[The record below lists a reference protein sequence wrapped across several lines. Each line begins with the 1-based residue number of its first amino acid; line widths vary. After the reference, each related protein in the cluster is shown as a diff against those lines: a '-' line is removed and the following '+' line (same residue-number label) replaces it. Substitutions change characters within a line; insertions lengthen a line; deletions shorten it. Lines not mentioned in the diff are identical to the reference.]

1 MASLNSRPAEQPSAT
16 RYQSILTLFPIVPD
30 VPDQQFLSGTGGG
43 TLAFSH

>member
-30 VPDQQFLSGTGGG
+30 RQFLSGTGGG